1 MPRRLAFPR
10 TQKLFGESHSPRLRI
25 HSVIMSAVA
34 ELSESI
40 VAPVASVALPAEET
54 TDVVEQ
60 G

>member
-1 MPRRLAFPR
+1 
-10 TQKLFGESHSPRLRI
+10 
-25 HSVIMSAVA
+25 MSAAA
-34 ELSESI
+34 EISESI